1 MVAYFS
7 FHIEL
12 KLVRREVK
20 HKIMAGIDHDE
31 LTLLKFSKSE
41 ATAELKWKHSKEF
54 KYKGEMY
61 DVVNR
66 AESKDS
72 IFFYCWWDKKE
83 TALNVR
89 LQNLTFQLLNQQP
102 FQKNKQKQ
110 LQHWSK
116 QLFYTARNINH
127 EFILETRTRRYY
139 FYDKVCLSQFFDPQI
154 PPPKV

>member
-1 MVAYFS
+1 
-7 FHIEL
+7 
-12 KLVRREVK
+12 
-20 HKIMAGIDHDE
+20 MAGIDHDE

-41 ATAELKWKHSKEF
+41 VASALKWKHSKEF
-54 KYKGEMY
+54 KFKGEMY
-61 DVVNR
+61 DVV
-66 AESKDS
+66 SKTETVDS

-89 LQNLTFQLLNQQP
+89 LQNLTFQLLDQQP

-116 QLFYTARNINH
+116 QLFYTDRYIKD
-127 EFILETRTRRYY
+127 EFIFETQTKRNF
-139 FYDKVCLSQFFDPQI
+139 FYDKVCLLQFYDPHI